1 MITVVTGNA
10 GKAKEVASFFAG
22 ITEVD
27 HVSVEMIEPQAEDL
41 AEIARSK
48 AEQAYRALKRPLIVD
63 DTGLFVDALNGF
75 PGAYAAFV
83 QDSIGN
89 AGMLKLMNGVS
100 SRSAYFETVIA
111 YADENGIE
119 TFSGRVNGEIITEER
134 GSEGFGYDPIFAVG
148 TKTLAEMTLA
158 EKNLVSHRAR
168 ALAAFREWYIAR
180 Q

>member
-27 HVSVEMIEPQAEDL
+27 HVSVEMIEPQDADL
-41 AEIARSK
+41 AEVARSK
-48 AEQAYRALKRPLIVD
+48 AKQAFCALKRPLIVD

-89 AGMLKLMNGVS
+89 AGMLKLLAGVS
-100 SRSAYFETVIA
+100 NRSAYFETVIA

-119 TFSGRVNGEIITEER
+119 IFSGRVNGEITGEER
-134 GSEGFGYDPIFAVG
+134 GYEGFGYDPIFAVG
-148 TKTLAEMTLA
+148 DKTLAEMTLA
-158 EKNLVSHRAR
+158 EKNLVSHRSR
-168 ALAAFREWYIAR
+168 ALTAFRDWYISR
-180 Q
+180 L